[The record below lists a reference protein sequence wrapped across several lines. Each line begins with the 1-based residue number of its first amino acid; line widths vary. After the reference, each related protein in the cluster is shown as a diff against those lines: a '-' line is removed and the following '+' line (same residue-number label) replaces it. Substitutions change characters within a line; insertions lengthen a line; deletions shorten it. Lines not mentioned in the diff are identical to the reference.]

1 MGWSPPA
8 DSIIH
13 ASLISRAL
21 AEAISSEAPGADD
34 LRCGAVS
41 YNCQIGDS
49 SMRVTCRGI
58 ATFDDVNSANDC
70 LHYVSPAGRAYEQR
84 NAETMK
90 AVP

>member
-49 SMRVTCRGI
+49 SIAMRVTCRGF
-58 ATFDDVNSANDC
+58 ATFDDVNSANDFAYIMC
-70 LHYVSPAGRAYEQR
+70 LLLEELMN
-84 NAETMK
+84 NATQK
-90 AVP
+90 L